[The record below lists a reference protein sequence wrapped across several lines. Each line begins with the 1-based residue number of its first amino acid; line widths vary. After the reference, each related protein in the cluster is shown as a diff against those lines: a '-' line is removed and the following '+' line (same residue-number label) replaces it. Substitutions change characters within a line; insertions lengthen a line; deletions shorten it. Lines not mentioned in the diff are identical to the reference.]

1 MNCKPGDLAYLSS
14 ECVDEGV
21 IVEVL
26 SAVVRAPG
34 ELPAWN
40 CRSKTPIRCTW
51 EIKRTDCMATEVAIE
66 DRYLRP
72 ISGVP
77 VHEEQSE
84 TASRPAFVVPA
95 RYFDIVEPA

>member
-14 ECVDEGV
+14 DCIDEGV

-26 SAVVRAPG
+26 SAAPPTEDG
-34 ELPAWN
+34 PAWH
-40 CRSKTPIRCTW
+40 CKSRTPINCTLQVS
-51 EIKRTDCMATEVAIE
+51 KREVSATEICVA

-77 VHEEQSE
+77 VTDEVTENMK
-84 TASRPAFVVPA
+84 
-95 RYFDIVEPA
+95 EPA